1 MEKKRKYTF
10 DFHQR
15 WEKILL
21 ILRATLLVVVIST
34 LNIEANASAQVIKVS
49 LKMENATIDE
59 MIKTIRTET
68 NYRFLYR
75 VEEVNK
81 YGKRDI
87 DLKNVSIEEFLKT
100 ALAGTNLSYEIESE
114 VIIIKP
120 TNEAPQKTEKSR
132 IIKGKVTDD
141 KGFTLPGATI
151 MLKDTKLGVVTDH
164 DGNFKIEIPKM
175 DTIVLIVSFVGYET
189 QNIHVSNDE
198 SKDEK
203 GLVIKLKEDVTQ
215 MDEVVV
221 TGYVNISKESFTG
234 SSVSVKRDELLKVS
248 KTNVI
253 KALQVFDPAFRMVE
267 NNQWG
272 SDPNALPEMYIRGR
286 SGIGVKELDTDKLSK
301 SNLKDNPNLPLFIMD
316 GFQVSIQKVYD
327 MDPNRIESMTILKDA
342 AATAMYGSRAANGVV
357 VITTVPPTPGKVH
370 ATYTM
375 TGTLNMPDL
384 SDYNLMNAREKLETE
399 VLGGVFIDDRPS
411 YQIAYN
417 QEYNNKL
424 ANIKEGVDTYW
435 LSKPLR
441 TIFNHKHSLFLEG
454 GHEDLRFGLNMFY
467 NNGDGVMKESFRD
480 NIGADLSVDY
490 RLNKIQ
496 IKNKLTYQQT
506 KQKESPYGSFSAY
519 TKKLPYDK
527 ATDEY
532 GNYVKQ
538 TTRWRYSNWFS
549 DSDLANPLWE
559 AQLGSYDK
567 TDSDELSNE
576 TGINWYIT
584 QHLLAKATFKMT
596 KTTSHRKNFI
606 DPQSTK
612 NQNPLSTTNLTSGE
626 LRTTDEEGTSWDLTA
641 NISYNRNIEKN
652 NINFNMGINSQNS
665 NSSTTSA
672 EYRGFPSGQL
682 SSPNYAED
690 IYSKPLVDQSKTRLV
705 GFVGV
710 LNYSYDNIYLLDA
723 SLRLDGSSQFGS
735 EKKWAT
741 FWSTG
746 AGVNLHNYNF
756 MKNIGWVNLLKV
768 RASYGLTGKVNF
780 PSYTA
785 QTMYEIQND
794 EWYKTGYGAS
804 LIAYGNENLGWE
816 KKYTTNLGLDF
827 DLFNGAIQFSGDF
840 YFDETVDLVNDVTIP
855 SSTGF
860 TTYKDNLGEVEGKG
874 FEINLKS
881 TIINRQDWSL
891 NAFFNISHDKRK
903 FTKIAESL
911 KAYNDKVIDHFND
924 KDAEDQST
932 PFKQYVE
939 GGSLTPIYGMRSLG
953 IDPTNGQELFV
964 KKNGELTYEWN
975 ASEQVALGDTEPDAQ
990 GSFGFNLRYKNWSLF
1005 TTFMYQFG
1013 GQEYN
1018 TTLVEK
1024 VEDADIYR
1032 YNADK
1037 RVLSDRWQKPGDKAK
1052 YRALSS
1058 GVFNIT
1064 KTQPTERFVQN
1075 KNILSCN
1082 SLSLSYDFNPE
1093 LLKKLHLG
1101 MVRLEL
1107 GANELFRLSTIKAER
1122 GLSYPFARTMDITLH
1137 VTF

>member
-21 ILRATLLVVVIST
+21 ILRASLFVLVIST
-34 LNIEANASAQVIKVS
+34 INFEVNASAQVAKVS
-49 LKMENATIDE
+49 VKMENATIDE
-59 MIKTIRTET
+59 MIKTVRTET

-81 YGKRDI
+81 YGKRSI
-87 DLKNVSIEEFLKT
+87 DLREASIEDFLKA
-100 ALAGTNLSYEIESE
+100 ALAGTDLSYEIESD

-120 TNEAPQKTEKSR
+120 TAAKAKDVEKSR
-132 IIKGKVTDD
+132 VIKGKVVDD

-151 MLKDTKLGVVTDH
+151 MIKNTKLGVVTDV
-164 DGNFKIEIPKM
+164 DGKFKIEIPKM
-175 DTIVLIVSFVGYET
+175 DSIILIVSFIGFKT
-189 QNIHVSNDE
+189 QNVSISNDASNDE
-198 SKDEK
+198 KE
-203 GLVIKLKEDVTQ
+203 LVVKLKEDVTQ
-215 MDEVVV
+215 MEEVVV

-286 SGIGVKELDTDKLSK
+286 SGIGVKELDADKLSK

-327 MDPNRIESMTILKDA
+327 MDPNRIETMTILKDA

-357 VITTVPPTPGKVH
+357 VITTVPPIPGKVR

-375 TGTLNMPDL
+375 TGTLNIPDL
-384 SDYNLMNAREKLETE
+384 SDYNLMNARQKLETE
-399 VLGGVFIDDRPS
+399 VRAGVFIDEQEP
-411 YQIAYN
+411 YNQILRE
-417 QEYNNKL
+417 QEYNAKL
-424 ANIKEGVDTYW
+424 SNIREGVNTYW

-441 TIFNHKHSLFLEG
+441 TVFNHKHSLFLEG

-467 NNGDGVMKESFRD
+467 NNGNGVMKESFRD

-490 RLNKIQ
+490 RLNQFQ

-506 KQKESPYGSFSAY
+506 KQKESPYGSFSEY

-538 TTRWRYSNWFS
+538 TQKWRDGVFSN
-549 DSDLANPLWE
+549 SDLINPLWE
-559 AQLGSYDK
+559 AQLGSFDK
-567 TDSDELSNE
+567 TNADELSNE

-596 KTTSHRKNFI
+596 KTSSHRMNFI

-612 NQNPLSTTNLTSGE
+612 NQNPLSTTNHTSGE
-626 LRTTDEEGTSWDLTA
+626 LRTSDEESTSWDLTA
-641 NISYNRNIEKN
+641 NISYNRSIEKN

-665 NSSTTSA
+665 NSQTTSA

-682 SSPNYAED
+682 TSPNYAED

-710 LNYSYDNIYLLDA
+710 LNYSYDNIYLFDA

-746 AGVNLHNYNF
+746 AGINLHNYNF

-804 LIAYGNENLGWE
+804 LIAFGNENLGWE
-816 KKYTTNLGLDF
+816 KKYTTNLGIDF
-827 DLFNGAIQFSGDF
+827 ELFNGAFQFSGDY
-840 YFDETVDLVNDVTIP
+840 YFDKTVDLVNDVTIP
-855 SSTGF
+855 SSSGF

-881 TIINRQDWSL
+881 TIINTQDWSL

-924 KDAEDQST
+924 TKAEDRST

-939 GGSLTPIYGMRSLG
+939 GGSLTPIYGVKSLG
-953 IDPTNGQELFV
+953 IDPTNGKELFI

-1024 VEDADIYR
+1024 VEDADVYR

-1037 RVLSDRWQKPGDKAK
+1037 RVLTDRWQKPGDKAK
-1052 YRALSS
+1052 YRALSA
-1058 GVFNIT
+1058 GVHSIT

-1075 KNILSCN
+1075 KNVLTCN
-1082 SLSLSYDFNPE
+1082 SLSISYDFDPE

>member
-34 LNIEANASAQVIKVS
+34 INIEANASAQVIKVTV
-49 LKMENATIDE
+49 KMENATIDE

-81 YGKRDI
+81 YGKRNI
-87 DLKNVSIEEFLKT
+87 DLQNVSIEDFLKT
-100 ALAGTNLSYEIESE
+100 ALAGTDLSYEIESD

-120 TNEAPQKTEKSR
+120 TAAKAKEDEKSR
-132 IIKGKVTDD
+132 VIKGKVVDD

-151 MLKDTKLGVVTDH
+151 MIKNTKLGVVTDV
-164 DGNFKIEIPKM
+164 DGKFKLELPKM
-175 DTIVLIVSFVGYET
+175 DSIVLIVSFIGFET
-189 QNIHVSNDE
+189 QQVNVSNDA

-203 GLVIKLKEDVTQ
+203 ELVIKLKEDVTQ
-215 MDEVVV
+215 MEEVVV

-327 MDPNRIESMTILKDA
+327 MDPNRIETMTILKDA

-384 SDYNLMNAREKLETE
+384 SDYNLMNARQKLQTE
-399 VLGGVFIDDRPS
+399 VLADVFIDDAP
-411 YQIAYN
+411 YN
-417 QEYNNKL
+417 QILREKEYNAKL
-424 ANIKEGVDTYW
+424 SNIREGVNTYW

-441 TIFNHKHSLFLEG
+441 TVFNHKHSLFLEG

-467 NNGDGVMKESFRD
+467 NNGNGVMKESFRD

-490 RLNKIQ
+490 RLNQFQ

-506 KQKESPYGSFSAY
+506 KQKESPYGSFSEY
-519 TKKLPYDK
+519 TKKLPYDR

-538 TTRWRYSNWFS
+538 TEKWRDGTFSN
-549 DSDLANPLWE
+549 SDLINPLWE
-559 AQLGSYDK
+559 AQLGSFDK
-567 TDSDELSNE
+567 TKADELSNE

-596 KTTSHRKNFI
+596 KTSSHRMNFI
-606 DPQSTK
+606 DPKSTK
-612 NQNPLSTTNLTSGE
+612 NQNPLSTTNHTSGE
-626 LRTTDEEGTSWDLTA
+626 LRTTDEESTSWDLTA
-641 NISYNRNIEKN
+641 NISYNRSIEKN

-665 NSSTTSA
+665 NSQTTSA

-682 SSPNYAED
+682 TSPNYAED

-710 LNYSYDNIYLLDA
+710 LNYSYDNIYLFDA

-746 AGVNLHNYNF
+746 AGINLHNYNF

-804 LIAYGNENLGWE
+804 LIAFGNENLGWE
-816 KKYTTNLGLDF
+816 KKYTTNLGIDF
-827 DLFNGAIQFSGDF
+827 ELFNGAFQFSGDY
-840 YFDETVDLVNDVTIP
+840 YFDKTVDLVNDVTIP

-881 TIINRQDWSL
+881 TIINTKDWSL

-924 KDAEDQST
+924 AKAEDLST

-939 GGSLTPIYGMRSLG
+939 GGSLTPIYGVRSLG
-953 IDPTNGQELFV
+953 IDPTNGKELFI

-1024 VEDADIYR
+1024 VEDADVYR

-1037 RVLSDRWQKPGDKAK
+1037 RVLTDRWQKPGDKAK
-1052 YRALSS
+1052 YRALSA
-1058 GVFNIT
+1058 GVHSIT

-1075 KNILSCN
+1075 KNIISCN
-1082 SLSLSYDFNPE
+1082 SLSLSYDFNSE
-1093 LLKKLHLG
+1093 ILRKLHLG
-1101 MVRLEL
+1101 MLRLEI

>member
-1 MEKKRKYTF
+1 MLCLFALSMVLSAWALPPDEKKV
-10 DFHQR
+10 
-15 WEKILL
+15 
-21 ILRATLLVVVIST
+21 TL
-34 LNIEANASAQVIKVS
+34 
-49 LKMENATIDE
+49 
-59 MIKTIRTET
+59 
-68 NYRFLYR
+68 
-75 VEEVNK
+75 
-81 YGKRDI
+81 
-87 DLKNVSIEEFLKT
+87 DLKDVPMETFLNTVKQK
-100 ALAGTNLSYEIESE
+100 AGINMLYNSQMFKGVEPVT
-114 VIIIKP
+114 VKA
-120 TNEAPQKTEKSR
+120 TNEPWRELLDRVLSP
-132 IIKGKVTDD
+132 
-141 KGFTLPGATI
+141 KGFTYATKDGIVVIKKKDQKTRTLEGKVVDEQGGELPG
-151 MLKDTKLGVVTDH
+151 VT
-164 DGNFKIEIPKM
+164 
-175 DTIVLIVSFVGYET
+175 VLILGKERNIGTMTDADGAFSLGLPEGDVTIRLSFVGMQTLE
-189 QNIHVSNDE
+189 IHTGKLNLDKVHTF
-198 SKDEK
+198 
-203 GLVIKLKEDVTQ
+203 KLKPDSKQLE
-215 MDEVVV
+215 EVVV
-221 TGYVNISKESFTG
+221 TGYAKISKNSFTG
-234 SSVSVKRDELLKVS
+234 TSVTVTSDQLMSVS
-248 KTNVI
+248 KTNVLG
-253 KALQVFDPAFRMVE
+253 ALQTFDPSFRIAE
-267 NNQWG
+267 NNLAG
-272 SDPNALPEMYIRGR
+272 SNPNNVPELYIRGR
-286 SGIGVKELDTDKLSK
+286 SGIGTTQLDAQSLSK
-301 SNLKDNPNLPLFIMD
+301 TSLKNNPNLPTFIMD
-316 GFQVSIQKVYD
+316 GFEISVQKLYD
-327 MDPNRIESMTILKDA
+327 MDPSRIESITILKDA

-357 VITTVPPTPGKVH
+357 IITTVTPKAGKVNID
-370 ATYTM
+370 YNF
-375 TGTLNMPDL
+375 TGTLEYPDL
-384 SDYNLMNAREKLETE
+384 TDYNMMNAREKLETE
-399 VLGGVFIDDRPS
+399 VAAGMFKAKPEAGASEQNRLD
-411 YQIAYN
+411 QIYN
-417 QEYNNKL
+417 RKLNNVVR
-424 ANIKEGVDTYW
+424 GVDTYW

-441 TIFNHKHSLFLEG
+441 TVFNHKHSLFLEG

-840 YFDETVDLVNDVTIP
+840 YFDKTVDLVNDVTIP

-1122 GLSYPFARTMDITLH
+1122 GLSYPFARTMDITLK
-1137 VTF
+1137 

>member
-1 MEKKRKYTF
+1 M
-10 DFHQR
+10 
-15 WEKILL
+15 
-21 ILRATLLVVVIST
+21 
-34 LNIEANASAQVIKVS
+34 
-49 LKMENATIDE
+49 
-59 MIKTIRTET
+59 
-68 NYRFLYR
+68 
-75 VEEVNK
+75 
-81 YGKRDI
+81 
-87 DLKNVSIEEFLKT
+87 
-100 ALAGTNLSYEIESE
+100 
-114 VIIIKP
+114 
-120 TNEAPQKTEKSR
+120 
-132 IIKGKVTDD
+132 
-141 KGFTLPGATI
+141 
-151 MLKDTKLGVVTDH
+151 
-164 DGNFKIEIPKM
+164 
-175 DTIVLIVSFVGYET
+175 
-189 QNIHVSNDE
+189 
-198 SKDEK
+198 
-203 GLVIKLKEDVTQ
+203 
-215 MDEVVV
+215 
-221 TGYVNISKESFTG
+221 
-234 SSVSVKRDELLKVS
+234 
-248 KTNVI
+248 
-253 KALQVFDPAFRMVE
+253 
-267 NNQWG
+267 
-272 SDPNALPEMYIRGR
+272 
-286 SGIGVKELDTDKLSK
+286 
-301 SNLKDNPNLPLFIMD
+301 
-316 GFQVSIQKVYD
+316 
-327 MDPNRIESMTILKDA
+327 
-342 AATAMYGSRAANGVV
+342 
-357 VITTVPPTPGKVH
+357 
-370 ATYTM
+370 
-375 TGTLNMPDL
+375 
-384 SDYNLMNAREKLETE
+384 
-399 VLGGVFIDDRPS
+399 
-411 YQIAYN
+411 
-417 QEYNNKL
+417 
-424 ANIKEGVDTYW
+424 
-435 LSKPLR
+435 
-441 TIFNHKHSLFLEG
+441 
-454 GHEDLRFGLNMFY
+454 
-467 NNGDGVMKESFRD
+467 
-480 NIGADLSVDY
+480 
-490 RLNKIQ
+490 
-496 IKNKLTYQQT
+496 
-506 KQKESPYGSFSAY
+506 
-519 TKKLPYDK
+519 
-527 ATDEY
+527 
-532 GNYVKQ
+532 
-538 TTRWRYSNWFS
+538 
-549 DSDLANPLWE
+549 
-559 AQLGSYDK
+559 
-567 TDSDELSNE
+567 
-576 TGINWYIT
+576 
-584 QHLLAKATFKMT
+584 
-596 KTTSHRKNFI
+596 
-606 DPQSTK
+606 
-612 NQNPLSTTNLTSGE
+612 
-626 LRTTDEEGTSWDLTA
+626 
-641 NISYNRNIEKN
+641 
-652 NINFNMGINSQNS
+652 
-665 NSSTTSA
+665 
-672 EYRGFPSGQL
+672 
-682 SSPNYAED
+682 
-690 IYSKPLVDQSKTRLV
+690 
-705 GFVGV
+705 
-710 LNYSYDNIYLLDA
+710 NYSYDNIYLLDA

-840 YFDETVDLVNDVTIP
+840 YFDKTVDLVNDVTIP